1 MHHFSRLDSE
11 PLRPLCAEGVR
22 LTDIAEQ
29 VGTPCYVYSRAT
41 LERHYRVLDDSL
53 RGVDHMVCYAVKAC
67 SNIAIL
73 QLLARLGSGFDIVSV
88 GELQRVLRAGGDP
101 RKVVYSG
108 VGKQP
113 DEIAQALR
121 AQIHCFN
128 VESEGELHTIA
139 QVAAG
144 MGVRAPVS
152 IRVNPEV
159 DPKTHKY
166 IATGLKSS
174 KFGVAPAVAE
184 RLYHQAA
191 KNQHLHVVG
200 IDCHIGSQ
208 ILQLD
213 PFAEAVGRV
222 IELAERL
229 RGQGI
234 AIEHLDIGG
243 GLGIVYQDEEP
254 ALPHE
259 LGEAV
264 VAIARRHHL
273 KVVIE
278 PGRVLVGNAAVLLT
292 RVIGTKTNG
301 DKHFVIVDAAMNDL
315 LRPALYG
322 AWHRIEPVDLPPGRA
337 LQRVDVVGPVCESG
351 DFLAQDRE
359 LPTLQAGDLVAVFG
373 AGAYGFSMAS
383 NYNSRP
389 RAAEVL
395 ADGEVYT
402 LIRTRETVQD
412 LWRGELLLG

>member
-1 MHHFSRLDSE
+1 MHHFSRLDAD
-11 PLRPLCAEGVR
+11 PLRPLCAEGVQ
-22 LTDIAEQ
+22 LSDIAAE

-41 LERHYRVLDDSL
+41 LERHYRVLDESL
-53 RGVDHMVCYAVKAC
+53 QGVAHMVCYAVKAC

-73 QLLARLGSGFDIVSV
+73 QLLARLGSGFDIVSG

-108 VGKQP
+108 VGKQA

-121 AQIHCFN
+121 VRIHCLN
-128 VESEGELHTIA
+128 VESEGELHTIE

-144 MGVRAPVS
+144 LGVRAPVS

-166 IATGLKSS
+166 VATGLKSS
-174 KFGVAPAVAE
+174 KFGVTPEVAE
-184 RLYHQAA
+184 RLYHAA
-191 KNQHLHVVG
+191 DRSPHLRVVG

-208 ILQLD
+208 ILELD

-234 AIEHLDIGG
+234 AIEHLDVGG

-259 LGEAV
+259 LGAAV
-264 VAIARRHHL
+264 VAIARRHQF
-273 KVVIE
+273 KVIIE
-278 PGRVLVGNAAVLLT
+278 PGRVLVGNAGLLLT
-292 RVIGTKTNG
+292 RVVGTKTQGN
-301 DKHFVIVDAAMNDL
+301 KQFVIVDAAMNDL
-315 LRPALYG
+315 IRPSLYG
-322 AWHRIEPVDLPPGRA
+322 AWHRIEPVHLHAGRP
-337 LQRVDVVGPVCESG
+337 LQHVDVVGPVCESG
-351 DFLAQDRE
+351 DFLAQDRA
-359 LPTLQAGDLVAVFG
+359 LPAMQPGDLVAVFG

-402 LIRTRETVQD
+402 LIRARETVQD